1 MVSTMWIKVANS
13 SINSDKTRLKL
24 NSHADTTVLGKVCL
38 VVHGFDRP
46 VKITGYYPEYGSKV
60 CWNVTG
66 FLAYDLLQTGKPYF
80 LVINQ

>member
-1 MVSTMWIKVANS
+1 MRIKVANS

-46 VKITGYYPEYGSKV
+46 I
-60 CWNVTG
+60 NVTG
-66 FLAYDLLQTGKPYF
+66 YDP
-80 LVINQ
+80 